1 MSKMHHIPLSIEQI
15 EAIVLDCQ
23 SFAQLEDHN
32 ASDCNIWSLTGDH
45 DESFYIRN
53 NSRRIYEIILMLNLW
68 GVGSVCKMLADALC
82 PKGLLVVEV
91 PDVSGGQARLRGR
104 KWQHWLPHH
113 VNYFNLA
120 TLSRILVPMGLQYAG
135 IEVKYHLTFP
145 QGIVWRDA
153 IHAMLAHLGLH
164 DIITTYWLKRR

>member
-32 ASDCNIWSLTGDH
+32 ASDCDIWSLTGDH

-68 GVGSVCKMLADALC
+68 GVAHRSGCSSANGERPM
-82 PKGLLVVEV
+82 LLV
-91 PDVSGGQARLRGR
+91 
-104 KWQHWLPHH
+104 
-113 VNYFNLA
+113 
-120 TLSRILVPMGLQYAG
+120 
-135 IEVKYHLTFP
+135 
-145 QGIVWRDA
+145 
-153 IHAMLAHLGLH
+153 
-164 DIITTYWLKRR
+164 